1 MFLFITADKIGSN
14 TGGGSVTAHE
24 LSALSKLDDVK
35 VINPEPQQNPFD
47 TEKQVLKE
55 IKNLD
60 FTKVKLA
67 HFYSATYPET
77 VKLLKEKGVKVT
89 YTVAAHNNIES
100 KKEFELLNIPYNYPH
115 MTDPDLFEKHNVSY
129 THADCVICP
138 SIAAKK
144 IMERIGCKNVEVIP
158 HGCDEFRSAPLPK
171 NFVVGYLGQ
180 VGPDKGVKYLLEAWS
195 NLNYSDAVLN
205 IAGSQSVH
213 LLGLIR
219 SFQKGNFNIMG
230 YMKSVE
236 DFFHSVSVY
245 VQPSVTEG
253 FGIEVPEALSC
264 GRPCIVSDGAGASDC
279 ITDKCGDVFE
289 KRNVEQ
295 LAKLIDKY
303 KTNYDNCKK
312 MQEACV
318 EKGREYLWKN
328 IEKFYVDFWSS
339 LLK

>member
-1 MFLFITADKIGSN
+1 MTPGNF
-14 TGGGSVTAHE
+14 SV
-24 LSALSKLDDVK
+24 LIS
-35 VINPEPQQNPFD
+35 
-47 TEKQVLKE
+47 
-55 IKNLD
+55 
-60 FTKVKLA
+60 
-67 HFYSATYPET
+67 
-77 VKLLKEKGVKVT
+77 
-89 YTVAAHNNIES
+89 
-100 KKEFELLNIPYNYPH
+100 
-115 MTDPDLFEKHNVSY
+115 
-129 THADCVICP
+129 
-138 SIAAKK
+138 
-144 IMERIGCKNVEVIP
+144 
-158 HGCDEFRSAPLPK
+158 
-171 NFVVGYLGQ
+171 
-180 VGPDKGVKYLLEAWS
+180 KGVKYLLEAWS